1 MSRLAILYGA
11 KSTADAHG
19 SIPTQLAD
27 TRAMAERE
35 GFEVV
40 ESFKDEAR
48 SAYSGNRGPDLAAAK
63 ARAAELAAEG
73 HEVAIF
79 VQHSDRIARGD
90 GVSAAQVIQ
99 HFWDA
104 KRDGYAF
111 RSVQDSST
119 FSDDEESGGLM
130 AFVMGLRNHAD
141 SKRKSA
147 AVKAGKRRAA
157 ERKEPHGGWAAY
169 GLRYG
174 RRDEGET
181 PGLHVVPER
190 AEIVRRV
197 FREWRSGV
205 SQKAIGRALNR
216 DGVKPDR
223 TEKWGQSTIG
233 RMLRNPIYAGHRW
246 IDDEAGG
253 ERKLVPVTIHPEPII
268 SYAEYEEAQRLLA
281 PPGTGKRSGRPA
293 AGFLLRNLLICGICG
308 GPMHCRR
315 GKLHG
320 RPREGYSCYTRHKDP
335 TACSQKEVPRARIDE
350 GVLEYF
356 ETVCL
361 DAEASWAAYRA
372 SVDARLMET
381 QSLRETAERESIRLV
396 SQLDRADEDYGS
408 GKLDAEDYSQL
419 KRKWEEQCKAADAE
433 VERLREREAEIDTEA
448 SPDFRE
454 RLVRIREA
462 VAARVRDARDDE
474 GIEAIRAALATVFE
488 GFELTQ
494 APTTEPDEKA
504 RYIVVPRLRVEAIGA
519 PSPPRVTVR
528 VAPDESEMSHVAEA
542 LSYRMPADLAAA

>member
-19 SIPTQLAD
+19 SIATQLAD
-27 TRAMAERE
+27 THAAAERD
-35 GFEVV
+35 GYEVV
-40 ESFKDEAR
+40 ESFDDEAR
-48 SAYSGNRGPDLAAAK
+48 SAYSGNRGPGLATAK
-63 ARAAELAAEG
+63 ARAAELAAQG

-79 VQHSDRIARGD
+79 IQHSDRIARGD
-90 GVSAAQVIQ
+90 GVAAAQVIQ

-104 KRDGYAF
+104 KRDGYVF

-174 RRDEGET
+174 KRDEGET

-205 SQKAIGRALNR
+205 SQKAIGRSLNL

-223 TEKWGQSTIG
+223 AERWGQSTIG

-246 IDDEAGG
+246 IEGDDGRE
-253 ERKLVPVTIHPEPII
+253 LVPVTIHPAPIL
-268 SYAEYEEAQRLLA
+268 SPAEWEEAQRLLA
-281 PPGTGKRSGRPA
+281 PPGTARRSGRPA
-293 AGFLLRNLLICGICG
+293 PGFLLRGMLFCICGK
-308 GPMHCRR
+308 PMHCAR

-320 RPREGYSCYTRHKDP
+320 KPREGYRCYTRHNDP
-335 TACSQKEVPRARIDE
+335 TACSQKEIPRHRIDE

-356 ETVCL
+356 EASCL
-361 DAEASWAAYRA
+361 DAEATWAAYRA
-372 SVDARLMET
+372 SADARLAET
-381 QSLRETAERESIRLV
+381 RSLRESAERDSIRLA
-396 SQLDRADEDYGS
+396 SQLDRADEDYGA
-408 GKLDAEDYSQL
+408 GKLDAEDYSRL
-419 KRKWEEQCKAADAE
+419 KRKWEEQREAAGAE
-433 VERLREREAEIDTEA
+433 VERLREREGEIDGEA
-448 SPDFRE
+448 SPDFLE

-462 VAARVRDARDDE
+462 VAARVREARDDE
-474 GIEAIRAALATVFE
+474 GIEAVRAALASM
-488 GFELTQ
+488 
-494 APTTEPDEKA
+494 
-504 RYIVVPRLRVEAIGA
+504 LRGLRPYAVHG
-519 PSPPRVTVR
+519 RR
-528 VAPDESEMSHVAEA
+528 G
-542 LSYRMPADLAAA
+542 